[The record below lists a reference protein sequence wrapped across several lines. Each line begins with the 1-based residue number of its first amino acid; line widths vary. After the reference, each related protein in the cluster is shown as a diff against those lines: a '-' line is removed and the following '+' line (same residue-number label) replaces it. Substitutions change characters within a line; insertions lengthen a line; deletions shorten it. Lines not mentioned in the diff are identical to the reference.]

1 METGFSKYEREMLSS
16 RLPIAATMKYLDLI
30 KSTQKLDFSDHPEV
44 MAERAAKK
52 ADSKIDPNIKI
63 EPVDDWKIENLTPQQ
78 LKKRLKNRMK
88 LVPHPILMRVQCKNS
103 CATHGPAMCANYEM

>member
-44 MAERAAKK
+44 MADRAAKK
-52 ADSKIDPNIKI
+52 ADSKVGPNIKI
-63 EPVDDWKIENLTPQQ
+63 EQVDDWKIENLTPQQ
-78 LKKRLKNRMK
+78 LKKRLKNRKRREKKK
-88 LVPHPILMRVQCKNS
+88 LKKKILKDQSEEKVD
-103 CATHGPAMCANYEM
+103 EMEVIVI